1 MSFSLLCPTP
11 GCPGRLPYV
20 NAKMSSDKSIRIWR
34 RACPECGLQ
43 VTDCAVYSREIAH
56 PGRAGRNPPEGLPGA
71 EHPAGRPEAD
81 HPAKRPGARPAT

>member
-1 MSFSLLCPTP
+1 MPFSLHCPAP

-43 VTDCAVYSREIAH
+43 VTDCAVYSREITHSGGSSQA
-56 PGRAGRNPPEGLPGA
+56 PPPAQSGAGGA
-71 EHPAGRPEAD
+71 DGQARPEM
-81 HPAKRPGARPAT
+81 

>member
-1 MSFSLLCPTP
+1 MGNTFSLLCPAP

-43 VTDCAVYSREIAH
+43 VTDCAVYSREITH
-56 PGRAGRNPPEGLPGA
+56 PGSSRTPHPTQPGA
-71 EHPAGRPEAD
+71 DGAD
-81 HPAKRPGARPAT
+81 GGARTEM